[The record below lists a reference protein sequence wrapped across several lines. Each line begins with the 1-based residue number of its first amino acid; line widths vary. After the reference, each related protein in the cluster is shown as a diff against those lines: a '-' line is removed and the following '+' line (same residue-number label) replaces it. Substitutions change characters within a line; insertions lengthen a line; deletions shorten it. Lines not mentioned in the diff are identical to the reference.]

1 MDKACTKENESRVED
16 VWFGE
21 YRMVEMVS
29 NGVKN
34 QVIRCEK
41 SSESFILKVAIL
53 RKDRDRH
60 TAERVSLSL
69 IERTANPDPIVQ
81 IIETFDTET
90 HSVIVF
96 PDLGNQVLYDIP
108 VTEKAMSRS
117 EYARRM
123 VDLMIQVCRAVSVVH
138 ASGVAH
144 RDLKPENVMVIGSLD
159 SPDMRIVLID
169 FDLALDLEG
178 RTSHVRWNRGSC
190 GTVGFIAPEIIMSSP
205 IIDYR
210 ASDVYALGVMLF
222 GIFNNNM
229 MPYNLSISSDIKRI
243 MERERPKVSSYRHCH
258 AINNLIAEMIR
269 KDRTR
274 RPSLPE
280 VIDRLERIRDYFA
293 GIESFSNPD
302 KVDNC
307 ASTGTKEEEAPQN

>member
-1 MDKACTKENESRVED
+1 MDNEYTDGKESSVED

-21 YRMVEMVS
+21 YRMLKMIS
-29 NGVKN
+29 GGVKN

-41 SSESFILKVAIL
+41 SGETFILKVAIL

-69 IERTANPDPIVQ
+69 IERTVDPDPIIQVV
-81 IIETFDTET
+81 ETFDTET

-96 PDLGNQVLYDIP
+96 PDLGDQNLYDIP
-108 VTEKAMSRS
+108 VTDSAMSRPGH
-117 EYARRM
+117 ARRM
-123 VDLMIQVCRAVSVVH
+123 VELMIQVCRAVSIVH

-144 RDLKPENVMVIGSLD
+144 RDLKPENVMLVGNLD
-159 SPDMRIVLID
+159 TPDVRIVLID

-190 GTVGFIAPEIIMSSP
+190 GTVGFIAPEIIMGTP

-210 ASDVYALGVMLF
+210 ASDVYSLGVMLF
-222 GIFNNNM
+222 GIFNNDTT
-229 MPYNLSISSDIKRI
+229 PYDFTIGTDMKRVI
-243 MERERPKVSSYRHCH
+243 EREKPRASSYRHCH
-258 AINNLIAEMIR
+258 AVNNLIGEMIR
-269 KDRTR
+269 TECAR

-280 VIDRLERIRDYFA
+280 VISRLERIRDYFA
-293 GIESFSNPD
+293 GKGLSD
-302 KVDNC
+302 
-307 ASTGTKEEEAPQN
+307 